1 MRADLKPYETKMKKT
16 LDVLSKDLAAIRAG
30 RANPH
35 VLDKITIDYYGTAT
49 PLNQVAAIAS
59 PDPRSLS
66 IQPWDAKTLKPIEK
80 AIQTSDLGI
89 NPQNDGKQIRLTFP
103 PLTEDRRK
111 ELIKQVAK
119 IGEESK
125 VALRNIRRDAIDKCK
140 TATKKSEMTED
151 EQKDAEKKMQEMTDK
166 YVKEIDGLR
175 TNKPNKVGWRVCP
188 RSFRV
193 SL

>member
-1 MRADLKPYETKMKKT
+1 MRADLKPYEVKMKKT

-35 VLDKITIDYYGTAT
+35 VLDKITIDYYGTPT

-66 IQPWDAKTLKPIEK
+66 IQPWDAKTLKPIER

-103 PLTEDRRK
+103 PLTEDRRR
-111 ELIKQVAK
+111 ELVKQVSR

-166 YVKEIDGLR
+166 YVKEIDGMTAKKSKELSE
-175 TNKPNKVGWRVCP
+175 V
-188 RSFRV
+188 
-193 SL
+193 

>member
-1 MRADLKPYETKMKKT
+1 MKADLKPYEVKMKKT

-35 VLDKITIDYYGTAT
+35 VLDKITIDYYGTPT
-49 PLNQVAAIAS
+49 PLNQVAAVAS

-111 ELIKQVAK
+111 ELVKQVSK

-166 YVKEIDGLR
+166 YVKEIDGMTAKKAKELSE
-175 TNKPNKVGWRVCP
+175 V
-188 RSFRV
+188 
-193 SL
+193 

>member
-1 MRADLKPYETKMKKT
+1 MKADLKPYEVKMKKT
-16 LDVLSKDLAAIRAG
+16 LDVLAKDLGAIRAG

-35 VLDKITIDYYGTAT
+35 VLDKITIDYYGAQT

-66 IQPWDAKTLKPIEK
+66 IQPWDAKSLKAIEK

-111 ELIKQVAK
+111 ELIKQVSK

-140 TATKKSEMTED
+140 TAAKKSEMTED

-166 YVKEIDGLR
+166 YVKEIDGMTAKKSKELAE
-175 TNKPNKVGWRVCP
+175 V
-188 RSFRV
+188 
-193 SL
+193 

>member
-1 MRADLKPYETKMKKT
+1 MKADLKPYEVKMKKT

-35 VLDKITIDYYGTAT
+35 VLDKITIDYYGTPT

-80 AIQTSDLGI
+80 AIQASDLGI
-89 NPQNDGKQIRLTFP
+89 NPQNDGKQLRLTFP

-111 ELIKQVAK
+111 ELIKQVSK
-119 IGEESK
+119 TGEESK

-140 TATKKSEMTED
+140 AAAKKSEMTED

-166 YVKEIDGLR
+166 YVKEIDGMTAKKSKELSE
-175 TNKPNKVGWRVCP
+175 V
-188 RSFRV
+188 
-193 SL
+193 

>member
-1 MRADLKPYETKMKKT
+1 MKADLKPYETKMKKT
-16 LDVLSKDLAAIRAG
+16 LDVLSKYLAAIRAG

-35 VLDKITIDYYGTAT
+35 VLDKITIDYYGTQT

-66 IQPWDAKTLKPIEK
+66 IQPWDAKTLKLIEK

-111 ELIKQVAK
+111 ELVKQVSK
-119 IGEESK
+119 IGEDSK

-140 TATKKSEMTED
+140 AAAKKSEMTED

-166 YVKEIDGLR
+166 YVKEIDGMTSKKSKELSE
-175 TNKPNKVGWRVCP
+175 V
-188 RSFRV
+188 
-193 SL
+193 

>member
-16 LDVLSKDLAAIRAG
+16 LDVLAKDLAAIRAG

-111 ELIKQVAK
+111 ELVKQVSK

-166 YVKEIDGLR
+166 YVKEIDGMTAKKSKELSE
-175 TNKPNKVGWRVCP
+175 V
-188 RSFRV
+188 
-193 SL
+193 

>member
-1 MRADLKPYETKMKKT
+1 MKADLKPYETKMKKT

-35 VLDKITIDYYGTAT
+35 VLDKITIDYYGTQT

-66 IQPWDAKTLKPIEK
+66 IQPWDAKTLKLIEK

-89 NPQNDGKQIRLTFP
+89 NPQNDGKQIRLTVP

-111 ELIKQVAK
+111 ELVKQVSK
-119 IGEESK
+119 IGEDSK

-140 TATKKSEMTED
+140 AAAKKSEMTED

-166 YVKEIDGLR
+166 YVKEIDGMTSKKSKELSE
-175 TNKPNKVGWRVCP
+175 V
-188 RSFRV
+188 
-193 SL
+193 

>member
-1 MRADLKPYETKMKKT
+1 MKADLKPYETKMKKT

-35 VLDKITIDYYGTAT
+35 VLDKITIDYYGTPT

-66 IQPWDAKTLKPIEK
+66 IQPWDAKTLKLIEK
-80 AIQTSDLGI
+80 AIQTSDVGI

-111 ELIKQVAK
+111 ELVKQVSK

-166 YVKEIDGLR
+166 YVKEIDGMTAKKSKELSE
-175 TNKPNKVGWRVCP
+175 V
-188 RSFRV
+188 
-193 SL
+193 

>member
-1 MRADLKPYETKMKKT
+1 MRADLKPYEVKMKKT

-49 PLNQVAAIAS
+49 PLNQVAAVAS

-66 IQPWDAKTLKPIEK
+66 IQPWDAKTLKAIEK
-80 AIQTSDLGI
+80 AIQVSDLGI

-111 ELIKQVAK
+111 ELIKQVSK

-140 TATKKSEMTED
+140 AATKKSEMTED

-166 YVKEIDGLR
+166 YVKEIDGMTAKKSKELAE
-175 TNKPNKVGWRVCP
+175 
-188 RSFRV
+188 
-193 SL
+193 L

>member
-1 MRADLKPYETKMKKT
+1 MRADLKPYEVKMKKT

-49 PLNQVAAIAS
+49 PLNQVAAVAS

-66 IQPWDAKTLKPIEK
+66 IQPWDAKTLKAIEK
-80 AIQTSDLGI
+80 AIQVSDLGI

-111 ELIKQVAK
+111 ELIKQVSK
-119 IGEESK
+119 IGEDSK

-140 TATKKSEMTED
+140 AATKKSEMTED

-166 YVKEIDGLR
+166 YVKEIDGMTAKKSKELAE
-175 TNKPNKVGWRVCP
+175 V
-188 RSFRV
+188 
-193 SL
+193 

>member
-1 MRADLKPYETKMKKT
+1 MKADLKPYETKMKKT

-35 VLDKITIDYYGTAT
+35 VLDKITIDYYGTQT

-66 IQPWDAKTLKPIEK
+66 IQPWDAKTLKLIEK

-111 ELIKQVAK
+111 ELVKQVSK
-119 IGEESK
+119 IGEDSK

-140 TATKKSEMTED
+140 AAAKKSEMTED

-166 YVKEIDGLR
+166 YVKEIDGMTSKKSKELSE
-175 TNKPNKVGWRVCP
+175 V
-188 RSFRV
+188 
-193 SL
+193 

>member
-111 ELIKQVAK
+111 ELVKQVSK

-166 YVKEIDGLR
+166 YVKEIDGMTAKKSKELSE
-175 TNKPNKVGWRVCP
+175 V
-188 RSFRV
+188 
-193 SL
+193 

>member
-1 MRADLKPYETKMKKT
+1 MRADLKPYEVKMKKT

-49 PLNQVAAIAS
+49 PLNQVAAVAS

-66 IQPWDAKTLKPIEK
+66 IQPWDAKTLKAIEK
-80 AIQTSDLGI
+80 AIQVSDLGI

-111 ELIKQVAK
+111 ELIKQVSK

-140 TATKKSEMTED
+140 AATKK
-151 EQKDAEKKMQEMTDK
+151 
-166 YVKEIDGLR
+166 
-175 TNKPNKVGWRVCP
+175 
-188 RSFRV
+188 
-193 SL
+193 

>member
-111 ELIKQVAK
+111 ELIKQVSK

-166 YVKEIDGLR
+166 YVKEIDGMTAKKSKELSE
-175 TNKPNKVGWRVCP
+175 V
-188 RSFRV
+188 
-193 SL
+193 